1 MEIIFADTRGGQT
14 SKKKKKNRNKGKEKK
29 KTSSINVFASTE
41 ASALEK
47 ITENSEQDLNAS
59 NSAYTRGRG
68 SAADRLQLLGTQH
81 ESFNADGDI
90 VDNDLDPALLEGIDR
105 VIMSYGCVKA
115 TLKFTA
121 QCAYMSDMYRG
132 QFNTLYILRK

>member
-105 VIMSYGCVKA
+105 FVYC
-115 TLKFTA
+115 
-121 QCAYMSDMYRG
+121 
-132 QFNTLYILRK
+132 